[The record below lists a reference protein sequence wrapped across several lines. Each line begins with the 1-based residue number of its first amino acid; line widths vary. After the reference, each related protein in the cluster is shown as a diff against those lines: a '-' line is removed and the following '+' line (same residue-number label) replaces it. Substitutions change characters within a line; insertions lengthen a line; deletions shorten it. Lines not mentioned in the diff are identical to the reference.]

1 MTNFVVDREEEYRRK
16 MNRKRSILTSPKV
29 GQSPETKRLEELKK
43 EISRS
48 IHKSK
53 LVLGKDF
60 E

>member
-1 MTNFVVDREEEYRRK
+1 MTNFIFDREEEYRRK
-16 MNRKRSILTSPKV
+16 MNRKRSIVTSPKV

-43 EISRS
+43 EISR

>member
-1 MTNFVVDREEEYRRK
+1 MTNYVVDREGEYRRK
-16 MNRKRSILTSPKV
+16 MNIKRSIVTSPKV
-29 GQSPETKRLEELKK
+29 GQSPETKRLKELKK

-48 IHKSK
+48 INKSK

>member
-1 MTNFVVDREEEYRRK
+1 MTNFVVDREGEYRRK